1 MKIKKKI
8 KEKNATFTIF
18 SQQIINNKLI
28 IYYYWWAK
36 NNNFNDRFKLEL
48 MTTLYLEFVVKIF

>member
-18 SQQIINNKLI
+18 SQQIINDKLLLTI
-28 IYYYWWAK
+28 IGGQ
-36 NNNFNDRFKLEL
+36 
-48 MTTLYLEFVVKIF
+48 KIIISMVGSN